1 MKKVLAIVAI
11 ALMLVSCGSSY
22 QACAGVDGGVASR
35 SCSR

>member
-1 MKKVLAIVAI
+1 MKKVLAILAI

-22 QACAGVDGGVASR
+22 QACAGINDWNKK